1 MGELHFYQRPWFY
14 LVFPP
19 VLVII
24 MVLVIALMGS
34 TFTGYL
40 GPIVRALVA
49 YFGLLLLWL
58 AFFAQFILPVETFW
72 DRQKIFDRLMAY
84 LLGLHGPALFIRN
97 GELVERDGEKNREGP
112 GVIWLDSAS
121 GVVTRTAE
129 AFKNT
134 FGPGVH
140 FTQAGEKIGG
150 IVDLHIQRHSI
161 GPRDNEDPFAEKS
174 AEQSDLDFKFIQ
186 DRRIQTSALTRDGIE
201 IVPNISVLFKIDAE
215 PVSDPSLP
223 GSRFGFDADAV
234 RLAITG
240 EAINPDVP
248 RDSHRYRIPWN
259 QLPALLAADVWRDL
273 VSKFTLNELF
283 LQEYSRP
290 HAFSD
295 PPDESPMERS
305 SGKGA
310 IRPQGTLATLLT
322 GLLKELSRLVSE
334 TSNRIERYCRKPA
347 TVTPARLDDAKKSR
361 LDEGKLTGL
370 QVINFLLKER
380 LQRHKAAQIDQY
392 GKYQGEGG
400 KSKEF
405 EFLKSRGIRILSV
418 SVSNIRLL
426 PAIDKRL
433 INQWTAS
440 WLARAREERDRL
452 EQEDGFNRIHNEE
465 VALRDY
471 VLQLSNDLLLQ
482 LRRNRARDLRETLR
496 VLMLESRV
504 MLVHDAQLRRYNS
517 QEREALEEI
526 LQWLETGS
534 DS

>member
-1 MGELHFYQRPWFY
+1 MGEIHFYHRPWFY

-24 MVLVIALMGS
+24 MVLILAPMGAA
-34 TFTGYL
+34 FTGYMKPMVLAL
-40 GPIVRALVA
+40 GG
-49 YFGLLLLWL
+49 YFGLLLAWL
-58 AFFAQFILPVETFW
+58 AFFAQFVLPVDTIR
-72 DRQKIFDRLMAY
+72 DRQKIFYRLMAY

-97 GELVERDGEKNREGP
+97 GELVERDNEKNRQGP
-112 GVIWLDSAS
+112 GVMWLDSAS

-129 AFKNT
+129 SFKNT

-140 FTQAGEKIGG
+140 FTEAGEKIAG

-161 GPRDNEDPFAEKS
+161 GPKENEDPFAEKS
-174 AEQSDLDFKFIQ
+174 AEQADLDYKFAQ

-215 PVSDPSLP
+215 PVRDPSSP
-223 GSRFGFDADAV
+223 GSRFGFDAESV

-248 RDSHRYRIPWN
+248 RDSFRYRIPWN

-290 HAFSD
+290 PTFSG
-295 PPDESPMERS
+295 PPDQKAGEKDTADRALGSQ
-305 SGKGA
+305 GA
-310 IRPQGTLATLLT
+310 VATFLTSLLQELT
-322 GLLKELSRLVSE
+322 RGLSA
-334 TSNRIERYCRKPA
+334 TSNRIERFCRKPPD
-347 TVTPARLDDAKKSR
+347 VEPIGDNDAKRSNP
-361 LDEGKLTGL
+361 DERKLTGL
-370 QVINFLLKER
+370 EVVNFLLKER
-380 LQRHKAAQIDQY
+380 LQRHKVAQIDQY
-392 GKYQGEGG
+392 GKLEGEGDN
-400 KSKEF
+400 SYEF
-405 EFLKSRGIRILSV
+405 DFLRSRGIRVLSV

-426 PAIDKRL
+426 PSIDKRL

-440 WLARAREERDRL
+440 WLARAREERDWL
-452 EQEDGFNRIHNEE
+452 EQQDGFNRIHNEE

-471 VLQLSNDLLLQ
+471 VLQLSDDLLRQ
-482 LRRNRARDLRETLR
+482 RRRNGAGDLRETLR
-496 VLMLESRV
+496 VLLLESRV
-504 MLVHDAQLRRYNS
+504 MLVHDAQLRRHNI

-526 LQWLETGS
+526 LQWLETDTHS
-534 DS
+534 